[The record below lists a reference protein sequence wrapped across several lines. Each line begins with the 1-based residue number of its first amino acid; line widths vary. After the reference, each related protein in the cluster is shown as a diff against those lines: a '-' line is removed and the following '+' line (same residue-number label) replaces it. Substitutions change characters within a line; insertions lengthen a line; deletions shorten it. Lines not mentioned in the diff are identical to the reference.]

1 MLEHTLKSQN
11 LVHSILLLFPN
22 LGKFIQT
29 HSQEIE
35 DIHKKMAELLRAVPQ
50 NDLDNALAPER
61 LMWSGV

>member
-1 MLEHTLKSQN
+1 MLEHTLKSPD
-11 LVHSILLLFPN
+11 LVHSMLLLFPD

-35 DIHKKMAELLRAVPQ
+35 DIHKKIAELLKAVPQ
-50 NDLDNALAPER
+50 NDLDNALAPGR